1 MAAEAGAT
9 AGGAAGGSASGSA
22 SSSAMA
28 AEGSATAS
36 APRTLHRELTWTGA
50 FWAASGVPAGVL
62 LTIGGIAATIGQPAW
77 VIWIVSILMGF
88 TQSFTYAEIAGLFP
102 HKSGGASVY
111 GASAW
116 VGYSKFVAPI
126 SVWCNWLAWSP
137 VLALGT
143 GLAAGYVVTS
153 LFPPDAAISTW
164 SLTLLDLGF
173 VRNGLT
179 LRINSVF
186 VIAAIFLLA
195 TFAMQHHGVARAARM
210 QMILGIASILP
221 LVIVG
226 FVPILTGDMPSSH
239 FFPLL
244 PLAHDSAGSVA
255 LGTWNQVGLT
265 VLAGALFTA
274 AWSTYGFETAICYTR
289 EFKNPRSDT
298 FKSILSA
305 GILCIVIFTVVPIA
319 FQGSL
324 GLDALLDKGIY
335 DGTAVG
341 EAMARM
347 VGGGALV
354 THLIL
359 VMLLISLLLI
369 VMTSMMG
376 SSRTLYQASVDGWLP
391 RYLSRVN
398 RHGAPTAAM
407 WTDLCFNLVLL
418 MMSDYFM
425 VLTVSNVCYLL
436 FNFLNLQAGW
446 IHRLDRRDV
455 DRPFRCPTWLL
466 AAGAVLGYVNMVFVG
481 AGADIW
487 GEGTLRN
494 GLVAAALIVP
504 VFLFRHYFQD
514 KGVFPEAMRDDLGG
528 PGESGF
534 PRRAGILPYLALA
547 ACVAVI
553 AISHAL
559 AKLPPTLPG

>member
-1 MAAEAGAT
+1 MVGDASAVVDDCLLDA
-9 AGGAAGGSASGSA
+9 AAGHTRDHPAGHS
-22 SSSAMA
+22 
-28 AEGSATAS
+28 
-36 APRTLHRELTWTGA
+36 LHRKLDWKGA

-77 VIWIVSILMGF
+77 MIWIVSIAMGF
-88 TQSFTYAEIAGLFP
+88 VQSFTYAEIAGLFP

-153 LFPPDAAISTW
+153 LFPADAAINTW
-164 SLTLLDLGF
+164 TLQLVDLGAIHA
-173 VRNGLT
+173 GLS
-179 LRINSVF
+179 LRINAVF
-186 VIAAIFLLA
+186 VIAATFLLA
-195 TFAMQHHGVARAARM
+195 TFALQHHGVARAARM
-210 QMILGIASILP
+210 QMILGVASLLP

-239 FFPLL
+239 FLPLL
-244 PLAHDSAGSVA
+244 PMTHDGQNNIGF
-255 LGTWNQVGLT
+255 GTWDSTGLT
-265 VLAGALFTA
+265 VLAGALFAA

-289 EFKNPRSDT
+289 EFRNPEKDT
-298 FKSILSA
+298 FKAIFASGL
-305 GILCIVIFTVVPIA
+305 LCLVIFTVVPIA

-324 GLDALLDKGIY
+324 GLDALLDKSIY
-335 DGTAVG
+335 DGTGVG
-341 EAMARM
+341 QALATM

-354 THLIL
+354 TNLII
-359 VMLLISLLLI
+359 VMLLLSLLLI

-376 SSRTLYQASVDGWLP
+376 SSRTLYQAAVDGWLP
-391 RYLSRVN
+391 RYLTRVN
-398 RHGAPTAAM
+398 EHGAPTAAM

-418 MMSDYFM
+418 MMSDYL
-425 VLTVSNVCYLL
+425 VILAVSNVCYLL

-446 IHRLDRRDV
+446 IHRIDRGDW
-455 DRPFRCPTWLL
+455 DRPFRCPNWLL
-466 AAGAVLGYVNMVFVG
+466 AAGAILGFVNMVFVG

-494 GLVAAALIVP
+494 GLISASLIIP
-504 VFLFRHYFQD
+504 VFIFRHYIQD
-514 KGVFPEAMRDDLGG
+514 KGVFPQAMRDDLGFVR
-528 PGESGF
+528 ERHF
-534 PRRAGILPYLALA
+534 VRRAGILPWLTLA

-553 AISHAL
+553 WVSHACAVL
-559 AKLPPTLPG
+559 PKLS

>member
-1 MAAEAGAT
+1 MAAESGAVT
-9 AGGAAGGSASGSA
+9 ADLAAPQGK
-22 SSSAMA
+22 
-28 AEGSATAS
+28 S
-36 APRTLHRELTWTGA
+36 APATLQRQLDWTGA

-62 LTIGGIAATIGQPAW
+62 LTMGGIAATIGQPSW

-116 VGYSKFVAPI
+116 IGYSKFVAPI

-153 LFPPDAAISTW
+153 LFPPEAAINTW
-164 SLTLLDLGF
+164 VVNLVDLGF
-173 VRNGLT
+173 IHAGLT
-179 LRINSVF
+179 LRINAVF
-186 VIAAIFLLA
+186 FIAASFLLA

-210 QMILGIASILP
+210 QMILGIASLLP

-226 FVPILTGDMPSSH
+226 FVPIFTGDMPSSH
-239 FFPLL
+239 FLPLL
-244 PLAHDSAGSVA
+244 PLTHDAAGHVA
-255 LGTWNQVGLT
+255 FGTWDRVGLT
-265 VLAGALFTA
+265 VLAGALFAA

-289 EFKNPRSDT
+289 EFKDPSRDT
-298 FKSILSA
+298 FKAIFASGL
-305 GILCIVIFTVVPIA
+305 LCIVIFTVVPIA

-324 GLDALLDKGIY
+324 GLDALLDPGIY
-335 DGTAVG
+335 DGTGVG
-341 EAMARM
+341 QALGRM

-354 THLIL
+354 AKLIVL
-359 VMLLISLLLI
+359 MLLLSLLLI

-398 RHGAPTAAM
+398 AHGAPTAAM
-407 WTDLCFNLVLL
+407 WTDLAFNLVLL
-418 MMSDYFM
+418 MMSDYFT

-446 IHRLDRRDV
+446 IHRMDRPGV
-455 DRPFRCPTWLL
+455 ARPFRCPTWLL
-466 AAGAVLGYVNMVFVG
+466 AAGAVLGFVNLVFVG
-481 AGADIW
+481 AGADVW
-487 GEGTLRN
+487 GPGTLRN
-494 GLVAAALIVP
+494 GLIAAGLILP
-504 VFLFRHYFQD
+504 VFLFRHYVQD
-514 KGVFPEAMRDDLGG
+514 GGVFPERVRDDLGVVQ
-528 PGESGF
+528 ESGTG
-534 PRRAGILPYLALA
+534 RRAGVLPYVALA
-547 ACVAVI
+547 GAVLVVFVSHWVAR
-553 AISHAL
+553 
-559 AKLPPTLPG
+559 LPGVGH